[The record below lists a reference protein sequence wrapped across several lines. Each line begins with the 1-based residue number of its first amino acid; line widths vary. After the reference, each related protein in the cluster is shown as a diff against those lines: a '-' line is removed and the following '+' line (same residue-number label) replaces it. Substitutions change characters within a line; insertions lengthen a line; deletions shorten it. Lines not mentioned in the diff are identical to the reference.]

1 VASFEHV
8 TRCGRRPCYAAAHGL
23 PGLPKET
30 VGFLAGLRRNNDKAW
45 FDAHRDGLRG
55 AFLAPAQ
62 AFIEALAPRLRKIDP
77 DVNAEPRVN
86 GSIMRINRDIR
97 FSKDKSP
104 YKDHL
109 DLWFWTGDKKG
120 WDSSGF
126 FFRLTPDRLMLGAGM
141 HMFRAGGAGA
151 LPPGRAR
158 PEAGEALAGS
168 PRPEEGRLRDRHRE
182 VQEAPAGVAADHPRA
197 ALLRHGGLH
206 AGWEGKHPSEL
217 QGPGIVTVV
226 ASISPRC
233 RRCTPGCAVFEA
245 GAGGN
250 TARAISLI
258 A

>member
-1 VASFEHV
+1 MAF
-8 TRCGRRPCYAAAHGL
+8 
-23 PGLPKET
+23 PGFPKET

-45 FDAHRDGLRG
+45 FDAHRDDYEG

-141 HMFRAGGAGA
+141 HMFA
-151 LPPGRAR
+151 P
-158 PEAGEALAGS
+158 EALARYRQAVLDPKRG
-168 PRPEEGRLRDRHRE
+168 
-182 VQEAPAGVAADHPRA
+182 EAPARVAAGLKKAGYEIGTEKYKKPPAGVAADHPRA

-226 ASISPRC
+226 GEHFAKVSPVHAWLR
-233 RRCTPGCAVFEA
+233 G
-245 GAGGN
+245 
-250 TARAISLI
+250 I
-258 A
+258 